1 MTSFTFNGERRDY
14 VVVLRGRKRPPWAPV
29 QRDILK
35 VPGLP
40 GGYLQN
46 TETDV
51 RVLEIPILIKGDNLT
66 HLQRVKEDLAAWLVT
81 DEPKELIFDDDPTRT
96 YYAVVDD
103 TVDFEEI
110 VKFGK
115 GTIKFICPDPYVYGP
130 EQTVNIPYDGNKQ
143 TVIVQNNGSAPTYP
157 KFTVTFNQ
165 PTTFLDIITPTD
177 YMRIGKP
184 ASVKDTAIEK
194 EQKILDDN
202 MTTIIGWGS
211 ATYVDDGVVTG
222 TMNSDGNDFYASSY
236 GIGTGWHGP
245 AVKKSLSQ
253 TVQDFRVEA
262 YFKQYNAGY
271 TRLIGRA
278 EVYLLDAN
286 NAVIAKIAMMDAWD
300 GVSSNKAEVRLG
312 DSMSPHYMVNTT
324 GKTKTWWNDFQGVIK
339 LTRIGKRFTAY
350 VANITKDGRNQHYR
364 TWFVGY
370 TDVDERYQMPLA
382 QIQLHLGAYGTYPVT
397 NQAFQRIRVYKI
409 NQNNDTQVPYIATA
423 GDVIEIDHATNAIFK
438 NGEPFLSVKDFGA
451 NFFALERGQTEIA
464 INPVGIA
471 TVQMTFRERWR

>member
-14 VVVLRGRKRPPWAPV
+14 LVVLKGRKRPPWAPV
-29 QRDILK
+29 QRNILK
-35 VPGLP
+35 VPGLS

-46 TETDV
+46 TEIDV

-81 DEPKELIFDDDPTRT
+81 DEPRELIFDDDPTRT

-130 EQTVNIPYDGNKQ
+130 EKTIEIP
-143 TVIVQNNGSAPTYP
+143 VIGDSQSVVVQNNGSADTYP
-157 KFTVTFNQ
+157 KFTITVNQ
-165 PTTFLDIITPTD
+165 PTTFLDIITPSD

-184 ASVKDTAIEK
+184 ISVQETAVER
-194 EQKILDDN
+194 EQIVLDDN
-202 MTTIIGWGS
+202 MSNLSGWG
-211 ATYVDDGVVTG
+211 ATTYVDSGVVAG
-222 TMNSDGNDFYASSY
+222 AMNSDGKDFYASSY
-236 GIGTGWHGP
+236 GTGTGWHGP

-286 NAVIAKIAMMDAWD
+286 NAVIAKIAMMDTWKDTA
-300 GVSSNKAEVRLG
+300 SNQAEVRLG
-312 DSMSPHYMVNTT
+312 DSMSPHYMINTT

-350 VANITKDGRNQHYR
+350 IANITTDGKNKHYR

-370 TDVDERYQMPLA
+370 TDVDEKYQMPLA
-382 QIQLHLGAYGTYPVT
+382 QVQLHLGAYGTNPPT

-409 NQNNDTQVPYIATA
+409 NQNTEQQIPYIAQA
-423 GDVIEIDHATNAIFK
+423 GDIIEIDHAKNLITK
-438 NGEPFLSVKDFGA
+438 NGEDFLFTKDFGA

-464 INPVGIA
+464 VHPAGVA

>member
-1 MTSFTFNGERRDY
+1 MSFTFNGERRDY
-14 VVVLRGRKRPPWAPV
+14 LVVLKGRKRPPWSPV
-29 QRDILK
+29 QRNILK

-40 GGYLQN
+40 GGYLQS

-51 RVLEIPILIKGDNLT
+51 RVLEVPVLIRGDNLT

-115 GTIKFICPDPYVYGP
+115 GTIKFICPDPYIYGP
-130 EQTVNIPYDGNKQ
+130 EQTVNIPYDGNEQ

-202 MTTIIGWGS
+202 MTTMTGWGS

-236 GIGTGWHGP
+236 GTGTGWHGP

-300 GVSSNKAEVRLG
+300 GVASNKAEVRLG
-312 DSMSPHYMVNTT
+312 DSMSPHYMINTT

-350 VANITKDGRNQHYR
+350 IANITTDGKNKHYR

-370 TDVDERYQMPLA
+370 TDVDEKYQMPLA
-382 QIQLHLGAYGTYPVT
+382 QVQLHLGAYGTYPPT

-409 NQNNDTQVPYIATA
+409 NQNTEQQIPYIAQA
-423 GDVIEIDHATNAIFK
+423 GDIIEIDHAKNLITK
-438 NGEPFLSVKDFGA
+438 NGEDFLFTKDFGA

-464 INPVGIA
+464 VHPAGVA

>member
-29 QRDILK
+29 QRNILK

-81 DEPKELIFDDDPTRT
+81 NEPKELIFDDDPTRT

-245 AVKKSLSQ
+245 AVKKSLPQ

-464 INPVGIA
+464 VNPAGIA
-471 TVQMTFRERWR
+471 TVEMTYRERWR

>member
-1 MTSFTFNGERRDY
+1 MASFTFNGERRDY
-14 VVVLRGRKRPPWAPV
+14 LVVLKGRKRPPWAPV
-29 QRDILK
+29 QRNILK

-51 RVLEIPILIKGDNLT
+51 RVLEVPVFIRGDNLT

-81 DEPKELIFDDDPTRT
+81 DEPKELIFDDDPTRI

-110 VKFGK
+110 VKFGE

-130 EQTVNIPYDGNKQ
+130 EQTVDIPYDGNEQ

-165 PTTFLDIITPTD
+165 PTTFLDIITPSD

-184 ASVKDTAIEK
+184 ISVQETAVEK
-194 EQKILDDN
+194 EQIVLDDN
-202 MTTIIGWGS
+202 MSTLSGWGA

-222 TMNSDGNDFYASSY
+222 TMSSNGNDFNASGY
-236 GIGTGWHGP
+236 GTGTGWHGP
-245 AVKKSLSQ
+245 AVKKSLSE
-253 TVQDFRVEA
+253 TIQDFRVEA
-262 YFKQYNAGY
+262 YLKQHTTTPN
-271 TRLIGRA
+271 LIGRA

-286 NAVIAKIAMMDAWD
+286 NAVIAKIAMVDAWT
-300 GVSSNKAEVRLG
+300 GVASNKAEVRLG
-312 DSMSPHYMVNTT
+312 DTTSPHYMVNTT

-350 VANITKDGRNQHYR
+350 IANITKDGRNKHFR

-370 TDVDERYQMPLA
+370 TDVDEKYQMPLA
-382 QIQLHLGAYGTYPVT
+382 QVQLHLGAYGTYPRT
-397 NQAFQRIRVYKI
+397 TQAFQRIRVYKI
-409 NQNNDTQVPYIATA
+409 NQNTEGGIPYIATV
-423 GDVIEIDHATNAIFK
+423 GDVIEIDHAQNSILK
-438 NGEPFLSVKDFGA
+438 NGEPFLSAKDFGA
-451 NFFALERGQTEIA
+451 NFFALDRGQTEIA
-464 INPVGIA
+464 VNPAGIA
-471 TVQMTFRERWR
+471 TVEMTYRERWR

>member
-1 MTSFTFNGERRDY
+1 MASFTFNGERRDY
-14 VVVLRGRKRPPWAPV
+14 LVVLKGRKRPPWAPV
-29 QRDILK
+29 QRNILK

-40 GGYLQN
+40 GGYLQS

-51 RVLEIPILIKGDNLT
+51 RVLEVPVLIRGDNLT

-81 DEPKELIFDDDPTRT
+81 DEPAELIFDDDPART

-110 VKFGK
+110 VQYGK

-130 EQTVNIPYDGNKQ
+130 EQTVDIPYDGNEQ

-157 KFTVTFNQ
+157 KFTIEFNQ
-165 PTTFLDIITPTD
+165 PTTFLDIITPSD

-184 ASVKDTAIEK
+184 VSVEETAVEK
-194 EQKILDDN
+194 EQIVLDDN
-202 MTTIIGWGS
+202 MSTLSGWGA

-222 TMNSDGNDFYASSY
+222 TMSSNGNDFNASDY
-236 GIGTGWHGP
+236 GTGTGWHGP
-245 AVKKSLSQ
+245 AVKKSLSE
-253 TVQDFRVEA
+253 TIQDFRVEA
-262 YFKQYNAGY
+262 YLKQHTTTPN
-271 TRLIGRA
+271 LIGRA

-286 NAVIAKIAMMDAWD
+286 NAVIAKIAMVDAWT
-300 GVSSNKAEVRLG
+300 GVASNKAEVRLG
-312 DSMSPHYMVNTT
+312 DTTSPHYMVNTT

-350 VANITKDGRNQHYR
+350 IANITKDGRNKHFR

-370 TDVDERYQMPLA
+370 TDVDEKYQMPLA
-382 QIQLHLGAYGTYPVT
+382 QVQLHLGAYGTYPRT
-397 NQAFQRIRVYKI
+397 TQAFQRIRVYKI
-409 NQNNDTQVPYIATA
+409 NQNTEGGIPYIATA
-423 GDVIEIDHATNAIFK
+423 GDVIEIDHAQNSILK
-438 NGEPFLSVKDFGA
+438 NGEPFLSTKDFGA

-464 INPVGIA
+464 VNPAGIA
-471 TVQMTFRERWR
+471 TVEMTYRERWR